1 MFRLPRKELREL
13 IEAGAVFGT
22 GSVNKTRRL
31 RLSGAVAET
40 AEERH
45 RSARLSGG
53 TKYTYRET
61 QMANQP
67 YTLKPGNSADTF

>member
-45 RSARLSGG
+45 RSVRLAGKFSR
-53 TKYTYRET
+53 YV
-61 QMANQP
+61 
-67 YTLKPGNSADTF
+67 LKVH